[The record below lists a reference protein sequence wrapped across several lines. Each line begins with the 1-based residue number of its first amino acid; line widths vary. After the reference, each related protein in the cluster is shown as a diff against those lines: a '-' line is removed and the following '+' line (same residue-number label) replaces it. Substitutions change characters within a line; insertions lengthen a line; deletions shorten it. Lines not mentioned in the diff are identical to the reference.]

1 MAGPERQRLDKW
13 LFYARVVKSRSLAA
27 RLVQSGAVRINRE
40 KVAQPSHA
48 LRAGDALTIT
58 LDRRIL
64 VWRVID
70 TGTRRG
76 PAEEARG
83 LYEDLTPKPDPAAA
97 VAEPA
102 PAAERA
108 PGTGRP
114 TKKERR
120 LTDRWRGE

>member
-13 LFYARVVKSRSLAA
+13 LFFARVVKSRSLAA
-27 RLVQSGAVRINRE
+27 KLVHSGAVRVNRE
-40 KVAQPSHA
+40 KTAQPSQPVKV
-48 LRAGDALTIT
+48 GDGLTIT

-64 VWRVID
+64 VWRVLD

-76 PAEEARG
+76 PAEEART
-83 LYEDLTPKPDPAAA
+83 LYEDLTPKPDPAAGA
-97 VAEPA
+97 AEPA

-108 PGTGRP
+108 PGSGRP
-114 TKKERR
+114 TKRERR

>member
-1 MAGPERQRLDKW
+1 MAGPDRLRLDKW
-13 LFYARVVKSRSLAA
+13 LFFARVVKSRSLAA
-27 RLVQSGAVRINRE
+27 RLVQAGAVRVNRE
-40 KVAQPSHA
+40 KVGQPSHPVKP
-48 LRAGDALTIT
+48 GDGLTIT

-64 VWRVID
+64 VWRVLD

-97 VAEPA
+97 LTEPA
-102 PAAERA
+102 PAAERDRGA
-108 PGTGRP
+108 GRP

-120 LTDRWRGE
+120 LIDRWRGE